1 METPHRPITVLAV
14 DDHPIVREGIAALLE
29 HQPDMVLIA
38 EAENAREAIDAF
50 RVHRP
55 DVTLMDL
62 QMPGASGIEAIVT
75 IRREFPRAR
84 IAVLTTYRGDAQA
97 ARALEAGAAGYL
109 LKSAV
114 RKELLETIRAI
125 HAGYK
130 RIPAD
135 VALDIAEHHTADPL
149 TPREIEILRYVA
161 GGGGNKIVA
170 DALGISLETVKGHM
184 KNVLAKLEARDRTH
198 AVTVALKRGILDDTS
213 AI

>member
-1 METPHRPITVLAV
+1 MDIPNRPITVLAV

-29 HQPDMVLIA
+29 HQPDMMLIA
-38 EAENAREAIDAF
+38 EAENAGEAIDAF
-50 RVHRP
+50 RAHRP

-62 QMPGASGIEAIVT
+62 QMPGASGIDAIVT

-84 IAVLTTYRGDAQA
+84 FVVLTTYRGDAQA

-125 HAGYK
+125 HAGCK

-135 VALDIAEHHTADPL
+135 VALDIAEHCAADSL
-149 TPREIEILRYVA
+149 TRREIEILQHVA

-198 AVTVALKRGILDDTS
+198 AVTLALKRGILEDTS

>member
-29 HQPDMVLIA
+29 HQTDMVLIA
-38 EAENAREAIDAF
+38 EAENAGEAIDAF
-50 RVHRP
+50 RAHRP

-62 QMPGASGIEAIVT
+62 QMPGASGIDAIVT

-84 IAVLTTYRGDAQA
+84 IVVLTTYRGDAQA

-125 HAGYK
+125 HAGCK
-130 RIPAD
+130 RIPAG
-135 VALDIAEHHTADPL
+135 VALDIAEHHAADPL
-149 TPREIEILRYVA
+149 TPREIEVLRHVA

-198 AVTVALKRGILDDTS
+198 AVTLALKRGILEDTS

>member
-1 METPHRPITVLAV
+1 METPNRPITVLAV

-29 HQPDMVLIA
+29 HQPDMALIA
-38 EAENAREAIDAF
+38 EAENAGEAIEAF
-50 RVHRP
+50 RAHRP

-62 QMPGASGIEAIVT
+62 QMPGASGIEAIVA

-84 IAVLTTYRGDAQA
+84 IVVLTTYRGDAQA

-125 HAGYK
+125 HDGCK

-135 VALDIAEHHTADPL
+135 VALDIAEHYAADSL
-149 TPREIEILRYVA
+149 TPREIEILRHVA

-170 DALGISLETVKGHM
+170 DALGLSTETVKGHM
-184 KNVLAKLEARDRTH
+184 RNIIAKLEARDRTH
-198 AVTVALKRGILDDTS
+198 AVTLALKRGILEDMS